1 MSARFAAVLPAA
13 GVGARAG
20 FAENK
25 VLRPFGGASALRR
38 SASAFALHP
47 LIGTVAVCVAEADRA
62 AAARETAG
70 LNGVIFVPGGETRTQ
85 SVKNAL
91 EALAALP
98 CPPDYVLIHDAA
110 RPFVG
115 RRLID
120 GCIETVRQFGS
131 AVCALPCTDT
141 AVRAQCGF
149 IAESVP
155 REGLFTVQTPQ
166 GFAFPALLEAYRK
179 IAPGDNFTDD
189 AGVYAKYV
197 APPRLFAGEAR
208 NKKLT
213 FAEDFI
219 MDETRTGIGVDTHA
233 FCAGDHI
240 VLGGVRIPHERG
252 LRAHSDGDA
261 LCHAV
266 TDALLSAAGLPDIGH
281 YFPDTDPQYAGAD
294 SLALLKEVRAI
305 VEREGWKACNVSASV
320 VAERPKLAPHIAQM
334 KRNIAD
340 ALQIQENAVG
350 IAAGTNE
357 GLGYIGRGEGITA
370 IANVLLRGDA

>member
-1 MSARFAAVLPAA
+1 M
-13 GVGARAG
+13 
-20 FAENK
+20 
-25 VLRPFGGASALRR
+25 
-38 SASAFALHP
+38 
-47 LIGTVAVCVAEADRA
+47 T
-62 AAARETAG
+62 
-70 LNGVIFVPGGETRTQ
+70 
-85 SVKNAL
+85 
-91 EALAALP
+91 
-98 CPPDYVLIHDAA
+98 
-110 RPFVG
+110 
-115 RRLID
+115 
-120 GCIETVRQFGS
+120 
-131 AVCALPCTDT
+131 
-141 AVRAQCGF
+141 
-149 IAESVP
+149 ESVP

-166 GFAFPALLEAYRK
+166 GFSFPALLEAYRK

-219 MDETRTGIGVDTHA
+219 MSETRTGIGIDTHA
-233 FCAGDHI
+233 FCAGEFI
-240 VLGGVRIPHERG
+240 VLGGVRIPCENG

-266 TDALLSAAGLPDIGH
+266 MDALLSAAGLPDIGH

-294 SLALLKEVRAI
+294 SLALLKEVRALL
-305 VEREGWKACNVSASV
+305 EQEGWRVGNVSASV
-320 VAERPKLAPHIAQM
+320 VAERPKLAPHVAQM

-340 ALQIQENAVG
+340 ALHIQENAVG

-370 IANVLLRGDA
+370 VANVLLRGGA